1 MKLNNW
7 YFCKKIQ
14 KNLERKQEENFF
26 VLVFV
31 IQVQKDSI
39 VYRTAKVSEYFEY
52 FEKLIG

>member
-7 YFCKKIQ
+7 YFCKKIL